1 MKFTIE
7 STTLL
12 NILENMQGVVDKR
25 NITPILSNVRI
36 HAENGTLVF
45 NATDMDLDVVETV
58 PTQVEVAGATT
69 VPLTML
75 LETVKRLP
83 KSANVNFIL
92 EGEKLN
98 LQSGKF
104 KGSFS
109 CLPVDDFPILN
120 SDELPNNF
128 KINKDDL
135 KHLLDKTRFAVSL
148 DETRYYLNGIYFHTL
163 TQDKKKILKAVATDG
178 HRLAAVEV
186 PCDASINI
194 DEGIIIPKKAVDEL
208 SKIIDKNTDTEVTI
222 ESSPTKV
229 CFKFNNLILTSKL
242 ISGNFPNYNKV
253 IPNNDKII
261 TVNKK
266 HFIDAVNLV
275 STCSDDKLKAI
286 KLDVNDKQI
295 RITANRETALGED
308 IIDLEEAIEPVI
320 ACFNAKYISD
330 ICQLITTDKVVIQLA
345 SDSKPALIK
354 KHGEDDEIFVV
365 MPMRL

>member
-1 MKFTIE
+1 MKFTLE

-45 NATDMDLDVVETV
+45 NATDMDLDVVETT
-58 PTQVEVAGATT
+58 PTQIEVAGSTT
-69 VPLTML
+69 VPLMML
-75 LETVKRLP
+75 LDTVKRLP
-83 KSANVNFIL
+83 KSAHVNFNL
-92 EGEKLN
+92 ESEKLN

-104 KGSFS
+104 KASFA
-109 CLPVDDFPILN
+109 CLPVDDFPTMN

-128 KINKDDL
+128 KIKKEDL

-163 TQDKKKILKAVATDG
+163 NQDKKKILKAVATDG

-186 PCDASINI
+186 PCDSSINI

-208 SKIIDKNTDTEVTI
+208 SKIIDKSTDAEVTI
-222 ESSPTKV
+222 ESSSTKV
-229 CFKFNNLILTSKL
+229 CFKFSNLVLTSKL

-253 IPNNDKII
+253 IPSNDKII

-295 RITANRETALGED
+295 RITANRENALGED
-308 IIDLEEAIEPVI
+308 VIDIEEAIAPVT